1 MGPRQCIPVKAQFT
15 LPTQTV
21 SHHITMGNA
30 QARKRIKASD
40 FHYLAKFTAF
50 VSNELVEE
58 YYKNLLEKYPDGKM
72 DKEDFI
78 ATFHLAFPTRPED
91 KVMKLAEEM
100 ANKDGKISMANM
112 LILFY
117 LFCSGKT
124 EDNLVHIFNLFDTD
138 GNKVITIDE
147 LLNLMSVFIEIGE
160 GKSHKVD
167 LATVMA
173 EMFHQGDAD
182 KNEKLEM
189 KEFVAGM
196 LDHPVTAKIIQIN
209 HRRSPRPHV
218 NPTST

>member
-1 MGPRQCIPVKAQFT
+1 MGQFT

-100 ANKDGKISMANM
+100 ANKDG
-112 LILFY
+112 
-117 LFCSGKT
+117 
-124 EDNLVHIFNLFDTD
+124 
-138 GNKVITIDE
+138 NKVITIDE

-167 LATVMA
+167 LA
-173 EMFHQGDAD
+173 
-182 KNEKLEM
+182 
-189 KEFVAGM
+189 
-196 LDHPVTAKIIQIN
+196 
-209 HRRSPRPHV
+209 
-218 NPTST
+218 

>member
-1 MGPRQCIPVKAQFT
+1 MGR
-15 LPTQTV
+15 
-21 SHHITMGNA
+21 
-30 QARKRIKASD
+30 RRIKSSD
-40 FHYLAKFTAF
+40 FHYLARFTAF
-50 VSNELVEE
+50 ASNELVEE

-100 ANKDGKISMANM
+100 ANKEGKISMANM

-124 EDNLVHIFNLFDTD
+124 EDNLIHIFNLFDQD

-160 GKSHKVD
+160 GKDHKVD

-173 EMFHQGDAD
+173 EMFQKGDAD
-182 KNEKLEM
+182 KNEKLDQQ
-189 KEFVAGM
+189 EFVRGM
-196 LDHPVTAKIIQIN
+196 LDHPITSKILQIKKIDALLELM
-209 HRRSPRPHV
+209 
-218 NPTST
+218 